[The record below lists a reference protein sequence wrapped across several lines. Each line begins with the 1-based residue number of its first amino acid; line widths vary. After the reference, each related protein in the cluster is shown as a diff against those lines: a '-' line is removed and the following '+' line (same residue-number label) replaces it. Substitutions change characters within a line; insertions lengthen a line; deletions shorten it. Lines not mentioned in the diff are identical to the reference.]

1 MLNDITYVKCLVQS
15 LAQKCPANGI
25 HIYSLFYIRQL
36 QTETII
42 LNTCLSA
49 PRSRNMKSQ
58 KNFRRWKSKN
68 TLVAESQATG
78 MQRRMLI
85 KKELVSTTSSF
96 SIPAKHKIW
105 KHLIQRRAENY
116 RDENRSVWE
125 WVEEGDEGSLK
136 VSIQHPQFSS
146 STSTH

>member
-1 MLNDITYVKCLVQS
+1 MVSIYLVYFTLDS
-15 LAQKCPANGI
+15 FKLRLS
-25 HIYSLFYIRQL
+25 YWTR
-36 QTETII
+36 
-42 LNTCLSA
+42 LSA

-58 KNFRRWKSKN
+58 KNFRRWSSKN

-78 MQRRMLI
+78 IQRRMLI

-146 STSTH
+146 STSTHWTQVIGHPNPRGQKLKV